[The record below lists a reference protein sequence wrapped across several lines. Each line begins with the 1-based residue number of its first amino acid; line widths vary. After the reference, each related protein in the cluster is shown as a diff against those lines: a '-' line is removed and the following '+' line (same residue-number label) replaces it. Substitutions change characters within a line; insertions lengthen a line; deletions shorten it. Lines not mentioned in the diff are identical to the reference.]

1 MIGIT
6 ELLEPDEGMHTE
18 WEGGLSVCR
27 WDEDAPTLS
36 GKHLRAQQIKIF
48 IGGNKLE
55 HPIGDEE
62 YKFMRN
68 VNAGIIS
75 SPDG

>member
-1 MIGIT
+1 MT
-6 ELLEPDEGMHTE
+6 VLQ
-18 WEGGLSVCR
+18 
-27 WDEDAPTLS
+27 AYQAQ
-36 GKHLRAQQIKIF
+36 HLRAQQIKIF

-68 VNAGIIS
+68 VNGGMIS
-75 SPDG
+75 FPDGEMFLDLRW